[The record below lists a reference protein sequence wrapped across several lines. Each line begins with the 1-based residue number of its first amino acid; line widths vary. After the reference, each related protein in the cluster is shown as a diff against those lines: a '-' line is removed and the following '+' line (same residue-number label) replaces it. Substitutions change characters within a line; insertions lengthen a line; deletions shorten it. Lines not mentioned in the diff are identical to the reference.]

1 MGARNMMGA
10 GNMMRRLLVLA
21 VLMLAGAAC
30 FAPKP
35 RVVHEELKPPA
46 EKGGA
51 WELAVTVANDGPG
64 EGETEVTS
72 RLHDPRGAV
81 VAQEQREIDLRPH
94 ETVTV
99 TLEMR
104 PSAPGPY
111 RSTTDV
117 QSPPM

>member
-1 MGARNMMGA
+1 
-10 GNMMRRLLVLA
+10 MMRRLIVLA
-21 VLMLAGAAC
+21 LVVLAGAAC

-35 RVVHEELKPPA
+35 RVVREELKAPE

-64 EGETEVTS
+64 EGEAEITS
-72 RLHDPRGAV
+72 RLRDRHGAV
-81 VAQEQREIDLRPH
+81 VAQEQRQIDLRPH

-99 TLEMR
+99 TLELR
-104 PSAPGPY
+104 PSQPGPY
-111 RSTTDV
+111 RTASEV